1 MAATMANGKKMEFIE
16 GIRLKFQTCKSDIR
30 LNTYVCPKLGYEL
43 VLGTDFLLQNK
54 LNIDFERK
62 KIRRIQNSTLTGS
75 RSAKLPVN
83 SIITLYTKIP
93 SYATEGYAVFE
104 PHPSWIARGLLIPR
118 QLVTVDH
125 NKPVMPVKITNCTTS
140 TTPLYKANHWIF

>member
-1 MAATMANGKKMEFIE
+1 
-16 GIRLKFQTCKSDIR
+16 

-62 KIRRIQNSTLTGS
+62 KIKRIQNSTLTVS

-93 SYATEGYAVFE
+93 SYATEGYAIFE
-104 PHPSWIARGLLIPR
+104 PHPRWIARGLLIPR

-125 NKPVMPVKITNCTTS
+125 KKPVMPVKITNCTDNTS
-140 TTPLYKANHWIF
+140 YIIQGKELGTLVPH